1 MSTVRM
7 RLGRRGKTIVGL
19 VAGELMVVL
28 LLVANGWLELDRE
41 EQRLILQSRV
51 AGEQAAREVRAFYRE
66 HPDQRSR
73 AAGQAF
79 LREFVARRSPS
90 PNDTYEQ
97 WNLEPSFGGG
107 VGSAEVAPGAVA
119 ASPARVRRTLHTVSI
134 VVSLAAPG
142 EVVTGEL
149 RIDHD
154 RRRIA
159 EHSVLDPAWLFFQ
172 LVLFAFLSF
181 QVWLTVVSLARRDRI
196 TVFEKGYLKEHA
208 IGALKLQH
216 RLLGQIIRDHEDV
229 DGEVPAQARAAVADA
244 PRGKVIPLDKAARK
258 PAEDRGPRR

>member
-1 MSTVRM
+1 M
-7 RLGRRGKTIVGL
+7 RIKLGRRGKVAIGL

-41 EQRLILQSRV
+41 EQRVVLQSRM
-51 AGEQAAREVRAFYRE
+51 AGEQAAREVRGFFRE
-66 HPDQRSR
+66 HPDQHTR

-79 LREFVARRSPS
+79 LSDYLARRSPA
-90 PNDTYEQ
+90 
-97 WNLEPSFGGG
+97 PSETNEEWELDPAFAAGAASGG
-107 VGSAEVAPGAVA
+107 VGTGTASARPPVQLRRDFHKLTLAV
-119 ASPARVRRTLHTVSI
+119 PLW
-134 VVSLAAPG
+134 APG
-142 EVVTGEL
+142 ETVGGEL
-149 RIDHD
+149 RIVHD

-181 QVWLTVVSLARRDRI
+181 QVWLTVVSLARRDRV

-216 RLLGQIIRDHEDV
+216 RLLGQIIRDHED
-229 DGEVPAQARAAVADA
+229 EESEPAPAARPAGDA

>member
-1 MSTVRM
+1 MK
-7 RLGRRGKTIVGL
+7 LGRRGKVAVGL

-41 EQRLILQSRV
+41 EQRVVLQSRV
-51 AGEQAAREVRAFYRE
+51 AGEQAAREVRGFFRD
-66 HPDQRSR
+66 HPEQRSR

-79 LREFVARRSPS
+79 LSEYLARRSPA
-90 PNDTYEQ
+90 
-97 WNLEPSFGGG
+97 PSETNEEWELDPVFTAG
-107 VGSAEVAPGAVA
+107 VGATGGAASAAAPATRPPVQVRRDFHKLTLAVPLWAPGDAVA
-119 ASPARVRRTLHTVSI
+119 
-134 VVSLAAPG
+134 
-142 EVVTGEL
+142 GEL
-149 RIDHD
+149 RIVHD

-172 LVLFAFLSF
+172 GVLFAFLSF
-181 QVWLTVVSLARRDRI
+181 QVWLTVVSLARRDRV

-216 RLLGQIIRDHEDV
+216 RLLGQIIRDHEDEH
-229 DGEVPAQARAAVADA
+229 DEPVPATRPAGDP